1 MRIYALCSALIGV
14 LFLSVGE
21 GYIARAAQTGAPAA
35 VAEQDVDERRVSEL
49 LQRLEEAIRQGD
61 ASEYLDLLSASA
73 SRRRADT
80 FTSLEIRPGVTRVV
94 VVERDR
100 QHLRGTLP
108 GNGYRLMVDAFV
120 EYGDRARIV
129 SWQLDLVRI
138 GDDEWAIADQER
150 LSAVDNLYRLS
161 INASRQFEA
170 RDFKLTSQ
178 DLELTLA
185 EGAVFTIDTDQG
197 VTGLVLMGRGEMRFS
212 PTPETEKGQIVL
224 FSGAET
230 LESRFDTAYV
240 RVGNLE
246 LHADPSALVER
257 PVQARD
263 LRRAEE
269 VFREESPKTYGVG
282 LGDLTSD
289 SWSLL
294 PGGGDFLAEV
304 RTRRFDTLTY
314 ARSGSEAEDISLFDR
329 RRQRNLSVYASEEKL
344 AARGPF
350 YDEDDLAAYDVL
362 DYEIDLS
369 MAPTPERQW
378 MDGRATLRL
387 RIRSEMATQL
397 TLRLAEPLVVHSVVS
412 REYGRLFHLR
422 VKNQNSLLVS
432 LPKPLARDT
441 ELGLVVSYSGRL
453 APQAP
458 DRETVALQQREP
470 DLPGGP
476 EWREFGISR
485 GEATYLY
492 SSRSYWYPQAPI
504 TDYATA
510 VVRITVPAAFSCI
523 ATGEPA
529 ADSPTVFGE
538 AGGAPARNVYVFNAN
553 RPVRYLAVAISRFT
567 RAARKA
573 VTFDDSE
580 AVSDDEGTT
589 DGSTWSGAGYDG
601 LDLIVETHP
610 RQVSRGRDVVD
621 SAADVARFY
630 RSIVGDSPYPSFT
643 LALVENALPGGHS
656 PAYFALLNE
665 PLPNTPVAWRTDP
678 ANFEGFPEFFLAH
691 ELAHQW
697 WGQAIGWRNYHEQWL
712 SEGFA
717 QYFAALY
724 AQQHRG
730 DDVFASVLRQ
740 LRKWAIGQSDQ
751 GPVYLG
757 YRLGHIRR
765 NSRVFRALVY
775 NKGAAVLHMLRRL
788 IGDEAFFRGVRRFYE
803 GSRYRKT
810 GTDELRAAMEAES
823 GRSLER
829 FFERWIYGSTLPRI
843 TFSYQMESS
852 AGGPGEI
859 VLRFDQDGDIF
870 DVPVTVVIQYAD
882 RRSVELRVPVTE
894 RSVEVRVPADG
905 VLRAVDVSNDDGALA
920 EIRKR

>member
-1 MRIYALCSALIGV
+1 MRIHTRLSALIGV
-14 LFLSVGE
+14 LLLSMPGVS
-21 GYIARAAQTGAPAA
+21 IARAQTNAPAA
-35 VAEQDVDERRVSEL
+35 VAQERDIDELRVSEV
-49 LQRLEEAIRQGD
+49 LQRLEGALREGD
-61 ASEYLDLLSASA
+61 ASAYLDLLSSSA
-73 SRRRADT
+73 SRRRADN
-80 FTSLEIRPGVTRVV
+80 FAALEIRPGVTRVV
-94 VVERDR
+94 VMERDR
-100 QHLRGTLP
+100 QSLRGTLP
-108 GNGYRLMVDAFV
+108 GNGYRLLVDAFV

-129 SWQLDLVRI
+129 SWQIDLVRI
-138 GDDEWAIADQER
+138 GDHEWLIADLER

-170 RDFKLTSQ
+170 RDFKLTVQ

-185 EGAVFTIDTDQG
+185 EGSVFTIDTNQG

-212 PTPETEKGQIVL
+212 PTPETEKGQIVI
-224 FSGAET
+224 FAGTDT
-230 LESRFDTAYV
+230 LSSRFDTAYV

-246 LHADPSALVER
+246 LHADPSELIER

-282 LGDLTSD
+282 LGDLTPD
-289 SWSLL
+289 NWSLL
-294 PGGGDFLAEV
+294 PSWGDFLAEV

-314 ARSGSEAEDISLFDR
+314 AKSGSEAEDISLFDR
-329 RRQRNLSVYASEEKL
+329 KRQRNISVYASKEKL

-362 DYEIDLS
+362 DYEIDLA

-378 MDGRATLRL
+378 MEGRATLRL
-387 RIRSEMATQL
+387 RVRSEVATQL
-397 TLRLAEPLVVHSVVS
+397 ALRLAEPLVVHSVVS

-432 LPKPLARDT
+432 LPRPLPRDT

-458 DRETVALQQREP
+458 DRETLALQQREP
-470 DLPGGP
+470 DLPGRT
-476 EWREFGISR
+476 EWREFEVR
-485 GEATYLY
+485 GEPTYLY

-538 AGGAPARNVYVFNAN
+538 TGGAPARKLYIFNAN

-567 RAARKA
+567 RAAKIA
-573 VTFDDSE
+573 VTFDDTE
-580 AVSDDEGTT
+580 AVSDDEDTT

-610 RQVSRGRDVVD
+610 RQVSRGRDIVD
-621 SAADVARFY
+621 RAAEVARFY
-630 RSIVGDSPYPSFT
+630 QSMIGDSPYPSFT
-643 LALVENALPGGHS
+643 LALVENTLPGGHS
-656 PAYFALLNE
+656 PGYFAMLNE

-724 AQQHRG
+724 AKEQHG
-730 DDVFASVLRQ
+730 DEVFASVLRQ
-740 LRKWAIGQSDQ
+740 LRKWAIGESDQ

-765 NSRVFRALVY
+765 DSRVFRALVY

-788 IGDEAFFRGVRRFYE
+788 IGDEAFFRGIRRFYE

-810 GTDELRAAMEAES
+810 GTDELRSAMETES

-843 TFSYQMESS
+843 TLSYHVESS
-852 AGGPGEI
+852 AGGPREI
-859 VLRFDQDGDIF
+859 VLRFDQDGEIF
-870 DVPVTVVIQYAD
+870 DVPVTVVLQYAD
-882 RRSVELRVPVTE
+882 RRSRELRVPVTE

-905 VLRAVDVSNDDGALA
+905 ELRTVDVSNDDGTLA